1 MKNFSAKKFMIS
13 CGITVGVLM
22 AVMAV
27 GVAVYAGIQAMTRPP
42 SIPTHV
48 EIRNPSTSGANI
60 NTQTSNNISGN
71 TNEDIP
77 PQILAV
83 MERKPLF
90 FTFLLFAL
98 DSGNNADVIIVGAYD
113 TVAEEAFVISIPR
126 DTFIETNRRLR
137 KPVAA
142 YAVGRSGGGGHEG
155 GVAMLKADM
164 QTLFGF
170 TPDFYLQTDY
180 EAFVRMV
187 DAVDGVEINV
197 PFHMRYDDPIDNLR
211 INIPAGTQVLNGRQ
225 ALHFA
230 RFRNANPGFRA
241 ITDYQRIE
249 NQQQIIRALFDELMT
264 PRTIARI
271 PEFIRIY
278 GEHVN
283 TNLTYREKL
292 WFGTQFVGSEDMTVS
307 MYTLPM
313 AYTRRE
319 GWYEVPD
326 REKVLELVNRT
337 INPFTRD
344 ITAEMV
350 RISQ

>member
-1 MKNFSAKKFMIS
+1 M
-13 CGITVGVLM
+13 VV
-22 AVMAV
+22 AV
-27 GVAVYAGIQAMTRPP
+27 GVYAGMQAFSRPP
-42 SIPTHV
+42 AIPTHV
-48 EIRNPSTSGANI
+48 EIRDPMDNRISNI
-60 NTQTSNNISGN
+60 NSSDNNTISVN
-71 TNEDIP
+71 TNEDTP

-113 TVAEEAFVISIPR
+113 TTTEEAFAISIPR
-126 DTFIETNRRLR
+126 DTLIETNRRLR

-142 YAVGRSGGGGHEG
+142 YAVGRLGGGGHEG
-155 GVAMLKADM
+155 GVAMLKSDM

-170 TPDFYLQTDY
+170 TPDFYVNINY
-180 EAFVRMV
+180 EAFIKMI

-197 PFHMRYDDPIDNLR
+197 PFHMRYDDPTDNLR
-211 INIPAGTQVLNGRQ
+211 INIPSGTQTLNGQQ

-230 RFRNANPGFRA
+230 RFRNANPGFMA

-249 NQQQIIRALFDELMT
+249 NQQKIIRALLNELMT
-264 PRTIARI
+264 PRTITRV

-292 WFGTQFVGSEDMTVS
+292 WFGTQFVGAENMAVS

-326 REKVLELVNRT
+326 RAEVLELVNRT
-337 INPFTRD
+337 VNPFVQE

-350 RISQ
+350 RILQ